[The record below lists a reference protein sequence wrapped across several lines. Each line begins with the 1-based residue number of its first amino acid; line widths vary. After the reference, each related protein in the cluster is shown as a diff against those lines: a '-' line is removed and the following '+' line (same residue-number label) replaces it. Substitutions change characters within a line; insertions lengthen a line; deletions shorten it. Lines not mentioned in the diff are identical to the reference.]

1 MKSPVIFIYVIAILL
16 LFVAGIGYFVPGNS
30 FPPESPSTN
39 ITASPRE
46 SKPSTEPPPL
56 SFEQKIESLKQAI
69 ANVCATGVS
78 EELTLVFT
86 ETEANDQAAKLLATT
101 EMPQDVPLEIE
112 SVHIDFQADNNVLVE
127 VKTVIYSFKPTIKV
141 KAQVGIEQGKPEV
154 EISDISFGFIPLPK
168 PLKDKIVDLIT
179 QKTDDLQS
187 QFTEKGIGCDGKI
200 DLEFTNLNVQ
210 QEKVTIT
217 VMIKPQA

>member
-1 MKSPVIFIYVIAILL
+1 MKSPVFIYVIAILL
-16 LFVAGIGYFVPGNS
+16 LFVAVIGYFVLSNS

-39 ITASPRE
+39 TTASPRE
-46 SKPSTEPPPL
+46 SKSSTEPPPT
-56 SFEQKIESLKQAI
+56 FEQKIESLKQAI
-69 ANVCATGVS
+69 ANVCTTGVS

-86 ETEANDQAAKLLATT
+86 ETEANDQAARLLATT
-101 EMPQDVPLEIE
+101 EMPPDIPLEIE
-112 SVHIDFQADNNVLVE
+112 SAHIDFQADNNVLVE
-127 VKTVIYSFKPTIKV
+127 VKTVIYGFKPTIKV

-168 PLKDKIVDLIT
+168 PLKDRIVDLIT

-187 QFTEKGIGCDGKI
+187 RFTEGGIGCDGKI
-200 DLEFTNLNVQ
+200 DLEFTNMNVQ

-217 VMIKPQA
+217 VIIKPKA